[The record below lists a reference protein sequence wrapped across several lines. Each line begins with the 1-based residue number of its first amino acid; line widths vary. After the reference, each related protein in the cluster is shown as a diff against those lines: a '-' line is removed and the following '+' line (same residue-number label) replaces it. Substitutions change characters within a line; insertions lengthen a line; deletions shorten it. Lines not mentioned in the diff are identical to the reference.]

1 MTENGTET
9 VAIYARVSTTDQD
22 ASRQLDELRTW
33 VNNQYPDAETEEYVD
48 VVSGAATDQAE
59 EYHALRETIA
69 EGGLDLVVVDE
80 ISRLSRLGGGEI
92 HDFIQHALQDDT
104 SIRDREVGLSIDVG
118 SSEVDRAVKEMIA
131 GLLGDLAKIEHKQK
145 LRRIRS
151 GVAAAQDAGKW
162 TGRPPAGFV
171 VEDGY
176 LRVDPPEFL
185 HVREAVARVEGG
197 EPYAA
202 VETDTGVPVSTLR
215 DLDRDLYLAGDA
227 ADNRVEAALD
237 DLRPLENLR
246 EDPSDQIDQLR
257 DRVETLESTATPL
270 GDEKIKELRERV
282 ERLEDAVGTELKER
296 VERLE
301 EELDV

>member
-1 MTENGTET
+1 MSENGPET

-33 VNNQYPDAETEEYVD
+33 VAEEYPAAESEEYVD
-48 VVSGAATDQAE
+48 VVSGSATERAE
-59 EYHALRETIA
+59 EYHALRDAIGA
-69 EGGLDLVVVDE
+69 GGLDLVVVDE

-92 HDFIQHALQDDT
+92 HDFIQHGLENDT

-118 SSEVDRAVKEMIA
+118 SSEVDRAVKELIA

-151 GVAAAQDAGKW
+151 GIAAAQDAGKW

-185 HVREAVARVEGG
+185 NTREALARVERG
-197 EPYAA
+197 EPYADVA
-202 VETDTGVPVSTLR
+202 ESSGIPESTLR
-215 DLDRDLYLAGDA
+215 SLEDDRRELYLAGEADDDRVDA
-227 ADNRVEAALD
+227 ALEDV
-237 DLRPLENLR
+237 RPLEDAR
-246 EDPSDQIDQLR
+246 EEEVDID
-257 DRVETLESTATPL
+257 
-270 GDEKIKELRERV
+270 ELRERV
-282 ERLEDAVGTELKER
+282 ERLEEAAGVS
-296 VERLE
+296 E
-301 EELDV
+301 EAR